1 MNEMTATKRLAIVW
15 LLLLVLTLVTGLS
28 ANFLSE
34 VSAMVLVPVMAM
46 ASLIKARLILSYY
59 LDLRQAPQWNQA
71 FLAILIVLVAIVY
84 LLQLVAYFK

>member
-1 MNEMTATKRLAIVW
+1 MNELTATKRLAIVW
-15 LLLLVLTLVTGLS
+15 LFLLVLTLVTGLS

-34 VSAMVLVPVMAM
+34 VLALALVPVMAM

-84 LLQLVAYFK
+84 VLELVAYFK